1 MKTSKSQDELI
12 RQALREA
19 YKVEQAELLRDY
31 DTSPLSPD
39 FEDRLKARLQ
49 QVSTQQRQSP
59 TPPRHKRW
67 IPLRYLIA
75 AILVLVMMLSCTAVM
90 ACPVLRKR
98 VVRFFTKEDA
108 QRGNTHYTAVVEGEE
123 RRAFDIS
130 AYYTLSEVPEDFVPI
145 VSREEPQDICRMWL
159 KSDSEPG
166 AETVISFKQIPLNSL
181 YVLSTEGCS
190 KENITLHDREA
201 TLYTKS
207 DKQILVWHTEDCMF
221 VLAFRGADT
230 QDLNIFAL
238 ADNIVPSESQP
249 LSPPTV

>member
-1 MKTSKSQDELI
+1 MKISKSQDELI

-59 TPPRHKRW
+59 TPSRHKRW

-75 AILVLVMMLSCTAVM
+75 AILVLVMMLSCTTVM
-90 ACPVLRKR
+90 ACPVLRER

-123 RRAFDIS
+123 RRAFDIP
-130 AYYTLSEVPEDFVPI
+130 AYYTLSEVPEGFVPI
-145 VSREEPQDICRMWL
+145 VSREASRYVDRMWMML
-159 KSDSEPG
+159 DNEPRT
-166 AETVISFKQIPLNSL
+166 ETYIAFEQIPLNSL
-181 YVLSTEGCS
+181 YILSTEGCT
-190 KENITLHDREA
+190 KETVTLDGHEA
-201 TLYTKS
+201 TLYTKPS
-207 DKQILVWHTEDCMF
+207 AQILVWHTEDCMF
-221 VLAFRGADT
+221 VLMYWGADT
-230 QDLNIFAL
+230 QDLDIWAL